1 MRKPKSPHGT
11 VTVQVYKAR
20 IRLVWTCP
28 VNRKR
33 IYLALSLPDSAINR
47 NAAQQKALFI
57 QNDMGSG
64 NYDPTLKKYKSE
76 SQIERERLTIVD
88 LFQQFMDYKAK
99 GVTPKT
105 LEKYKA
111 TLKYME
117 RFFEDLKADQVG
129 ESRLKGLALIWQSA
143 TYQKTNASGGLRN

>member
-11 VTVQVYKAR
+11 VTVQVYKDR

-33 IYLALSLPDSAINR
+33 IYLALGLSDSAINR

-76 SQIERERLTIVD
+76 SQIGRDRLMTLPQTAWYRKSLPTFIDALATVRRSLWSAK
-88 LFQQFMDYKAK
+88 LFEMSTQNPTAQK
-99 GVTPKT
+99 VRSET
-105 LEKYKA
+105 LQLWTDPHCYA
-111 TLKYME
+111 
-117 RFFEDLKADQVG
+117 A
-129 ESRLKGLALIWQSA
+129 
-143 TYQKTNASGGLRN
+143 